1 MMSPADRII
10 DETMKYTLRP
20 KRGNREKVIIA
31 ILEFL
36 IDEYSYTP
44 WDFGYNDKNDKDV
57 IDVKD
62 IRALIDE
69 MKSTVTIEEPAQEH
83 LQDPS

>member
-10 DETMKYTLRP
+10 EETMKYTLRP

-36 IDEYSYTP
+36 ILEYSYKP
-44 WDFGYNDKNDKDV
+44 LLYFDGEV

>member
-1 MMSPADRII
+1 MMSAGDRII
-10 DETMKYTLRP
+10 EETMKYTLRP

-36 IDEYSYTP
+36 IEEYSYKP
-44 WDFGYNDKNDKDV
+44 LLYFDGEV

-62 IRALIDE
+62 IRDL
-69 MKSTVTIEEPAQEH
+69 IEELRESNA
-83 LQDPS
+83 DIS

>member
-1 MMSPADRII
+1 MMSAADRII
-10 DETMKYTLRP
+10 EATMEHTLRP

-36 IDEYSYTP
+36 IEEYSYKP
-44 WDFGYNDKNDKDV
+44 LLYFDGEI

-62 IRALIDE
+62 IRDLIDE
-69 MKSTVTIEEPAQEH
+69 LRDTETLEEPAQGGF
-83 LQDPS
+83 QDPS

>member
-10 DETMKYTLRP
+10 EATMEHTLRP

-31 ILEFL
+31 ILEF
-36 IDEYSYTP
+36 IVEEYSYKP
-44 WDFGYNDKNDKDV
+44 LLYFDGEV

-62 IRALIDE
+62 IRDLIDE
-69 MKSTVTIEEPAQEH
+69 LRDTETLEEPAQGH
-83 LQDPS
+83 SRTDLDVL

>member
-1 MMSPADRII
+1 MMSAGDRIV
-10 DETMKYTLRP
+10 EATMPYTLRP

-31 ILEFL
+31 ILEF
-36 IDEYSYTP
+36 IVEEYSYKP
-44 WDFGYNDKNDKDV
+44 LLYFDGEV
-57 IDVKD
+57 IDVKN
-62 IRALIDE
+62 IRDLIDE